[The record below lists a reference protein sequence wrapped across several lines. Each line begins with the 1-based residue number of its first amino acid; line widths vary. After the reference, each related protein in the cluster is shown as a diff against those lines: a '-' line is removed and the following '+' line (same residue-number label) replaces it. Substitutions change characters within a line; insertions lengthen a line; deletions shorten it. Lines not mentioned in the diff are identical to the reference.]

1 MEWYYILG
9 AISYGIFIIQFLLSL
24 CGFIDTDLD
33 VDFDG
38 STDFSISDLISFKG
52 LIHFTMG
59 FSGWLMIT
67 QKVTFLS
74 ISVAVLIGFMFI
86 IILYIVYKVCMKF
99 NYEPKEISGEALIGK
114 QVTIYLPES
123 NGVYRCK
130 LNAPVYT
137 ELTCYC
143 EEEVQVGDIF
153 TIVSYKNGIYYI
165 SK

>member
-9 AISYGIFIIQFLLSL
+9 AISYSIFIIQFLLSL

-38 STDFSISDLISFKG
+38 NTDFSISDLISFKG

-74 ISVAVLIGFMFI
+74 ISVAVLIGFIFI
-86 IILYIVYKVCMKF
+86 IILYIVYKMCMKF
-99 NYEPKEISGEALIGK
+99 NYEPKEISGEALIGN

-130 LNAPVYT
+130 LNASIYT

-143 EEEVQVGDIF
+143 EEEVQVGDVF
-153 TIVSYKNGIYYI
+153 TIVSYNNGIYYI